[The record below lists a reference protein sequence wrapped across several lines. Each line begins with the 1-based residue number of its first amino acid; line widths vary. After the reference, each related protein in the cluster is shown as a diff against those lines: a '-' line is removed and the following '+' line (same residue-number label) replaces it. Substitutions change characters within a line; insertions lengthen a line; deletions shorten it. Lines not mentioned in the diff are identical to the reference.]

1 MAEQGADIDPDLIPP
16 VRPAWTS
23 FTVDRDGYLW
33 VVPQIRDSMA
43 TALDQFDPE
52 GRYFGRHL
60 VSAPIQG
67 ASPGTVIR
75 GEHLYAVTR
84 DELGVQ
90 YVLRAQLGGET
101 APETLEMGE

>member
-1 MAEQGADIDPDLIPP
+1 MDPASLFS
-16 VRPAWTS
+16 A
-23 FTVDRDGYLW
+23 
-33 VVPQIRDSMA
+33 DSMA

-52 GRYFGRHL
+52 GRYLGRRV

-67 ASPGTVIR
+67 VYPGPIIR

-90 YVLRAQLGGET
+90 YVLRAPLGGPEE
-101 APETLEMGE
+101 AETLEMGETETSSD